1 MKWLKNNQIDF
12 RQEIIYFL
20 IVDRFYDGSADDE
33 EHRGIWDRG
42 QKPGLLDKTWRDW
55 GKYWGGNIEGLI
67 EKIDYLKSLGVSAVW
82 LSPLFEQVDDMQFNR
97 APMHGYWTKDFKRI
111 NQRFVAIEDSCSLD
125 NCKTLKKLVDEL
137 HKANIKLILDIVC
150 NHSSPDINGSKGV
163 VYSDGKLLADFNN
176 DDQDF
181 YYHYPEITDWEDE
194 FQLIH
199 HEMCGLA
206 TFNEKN
212 IDYRNYIKSAIKDWL
227 DIGVDALRVD
237 TIKHMPLTF
246 WQEFCSDIS
255 AHKPDLFIFGEYG
268 FSKPWDQR
276 AVDYANQSGMSIL
289 DFGLCDGI
297 RFAFSGEE
305 PGGFHQIKR
314 VLSYDKVY
322 KRASQLVTFID
333 NHDMPRFLSV
343 VHNEKHLR
351 LALSILMT
359 LRGVPCL
366 FYGTE
371 QSLHCDI
378 EGGADPYNR
387 PMMETWDSSHPN
399 YSLIQVLS
407 NLRKDNPALAM
418 GSYEERYITEDI
430 YVYTRHYRG
439 NHVLVCI
446 NKSTEKT
453 FNVDNTG
460 LPDGELQC
468 LLNQKIISMVNGQ
481 IKNLYLEE
489 NTAHVFSII
498 DKPVSGKV
506 VGVFELNGFET
517 KPGETLCITGSA
529 DELGN
534 WDTTR
539 AYGME
544 YVNENTWIA
553 EVGFEQNAGE
563 KIRFKFLVMHN
574 GNVQTIENILP
585 RIMQLPDK
593 DRINIESIWSQAN

>member
-1 MKWLKNNQIDF
+1 
-12 RQEIIYFL
+12 
-20 IVDRFYDGSADDE
+20 
-33 EHRGIWDRG
+33 
-42 QKPGLLDKTWRDW
+42 
-55 GKYWGGNIEGLI
+55 
-67 EKIDYLKSLGVSAVW
+67 
-82 LSPLFEQVDDMQFNR
+82 
-97 APMHGYWTKDFKRI
+97 
-111 NQRFVAIEDSCSLD
+111 
-125 NCKTLKKLVDEL
+125 
-137 HKANIKLILDIVC
+137 
-150 NHSSPDINGSKGV
+150 
-163 VYSDGKLLADFNN
+163 
-176 DDQDF
+176 
-181 YYHYPEITDWEDE
+181 
-194 FQLIH
+194 
-199 HEMCGLA
+199 
-206 TFNEKN
+206 
-212 IDYRNYIKSAIKDWL
+212 
-227 DIGVDALRVD
+227 
-237 TIKHMPLTF
+237 
-246 WQEFCSDIS
+246 
-255 AHKPDLFIFGEYG
+255 
-268 FSKPWDQR
+268 
-276 AVDYANQSGMSIL
+276 
-289 DFGLCDGI
+289 
-297 RFAFSGEE
+297 
-305 PGGFHQIKR
+305 
-314 VLSYDKVY
+314 
-322 KRASQLVTFID
+322 
-333 NHDMPRFLSV
+333 
-343 VHNEKHLR
+343 
-351 LALSILMT
+351 MT

-407 NLRKDNPALAM
+407 NLRKVNPALAM

-446 NKSTEKT
+446 NKSTDKI
-453 FNVDNTG
+453 FDIDNTG

-468 LLNQKIISMVNGQ
+468 LLNQKNISIINGQ

-517 KPGETLCITGSA
+517 KPGETVCITGSG